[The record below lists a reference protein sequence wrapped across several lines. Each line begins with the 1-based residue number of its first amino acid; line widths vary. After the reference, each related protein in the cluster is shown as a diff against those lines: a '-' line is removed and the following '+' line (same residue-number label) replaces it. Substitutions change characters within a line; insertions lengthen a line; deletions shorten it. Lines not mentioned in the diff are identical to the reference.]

1 MGLRPTVPPA
11 IRRAAVLVGL
21 TVVLYGCAGT
31 PFERLWPFQQLDPSG
46 LTRAEPDRVRA
57 AIKLP
62 LPARPRQDGATL
74 VLRLSGGERS
84 ATTVRLAMTLVNEG
98 RTVRADR
105 LPSAEPGYWWYLFK
119 LTSAAENELEA
130 LQSRLSD
137 GTDPGVERVEYEV
150 VVVYENVAAGQSV
163 NRDIRLQLTRE
174 EGFFTLTDGVHT
186 VEDHAAAARP

>member
-1 MGLRPTVPPA
+1 MGPRPTVPPA
-11 IRRAAVLVGL
+11 FRRAAVLVGL
-21 TVVLYGCAGT
+21 VLVLHGCAGT

-84 ATTVRLAMTLVNEG
+84 ATTTRLAMTLVNEG

-105 LPSAEPGYWWYLFK
+105 LPSAEPGSWWYLFK
-119 LTSAAENELEA
+119 LTTAAENELEA

-137 GTDPGVERVEYEV
+137 GSDPGVERVEYEV
-150 VVVYENVAAGQSV
+150 AVVYENVTAGQSV
-163 NRDIRLQLTRE
+163 NRNIRLQLTRD
-174 EGFFTLTDGVHT
+174 EGFFTLTDGVHAI
-186 VEDHAAAARP
+186 EDHATAARP